1 MCSTSVS
8 HLAVEKV
15 HWQQVYPE
23 PSVLGTRSHTTQ
35 WSPIAA
41 MSGVES
47 TVPQLMQTTFSSS
60 IFASSSTLPMVG
72 VSISIASSTTSRT
85 ALSIAGGASIFSPI
99 SFL

>member
-23 PSVLGTRSHTTQ
+23 PSLLGTRSHTTQ
-35 WSPIAA
+35 WSTIA

-47 TVPQLMQTTFSSS
+47 TVPQMMQTTFSSS

-85 ALSIAGGASIFSPI
+85 ALSIAVGASIFSAL